1 MIIISKQKII
11 DIIKYC
17 ATIVLRNTRKVET
30 MVAKKKIAK
39 KKPAS
44 KKKK

>member
-1 MIIISKQKII
+1 MIFSSKQKII

-17 ATIVLRNTRKVET
+17 ATIVLKYKEGKI
-30 MVAKKKIAK
+30 MVTKKKAAK